1 MGVLEE
7 VGRMQREGRT
17 EQEIVTT
24 LVTQGY
30 PQNQVSEAISQT
42 RIKEAVNTPAEAPQ
56 EEIPQ
61 TGYPDNIP
69 APGVPAPATQQYPS
83 YPSSQQYSQ
92 PQGQYDYSQQ
102 GNAGGQGYYQDYYQ
116 PSSSS
121 GMSSDTM
128 SEIAEQVM
136 SERFASIKDQLE
148 KVIDFRGTVT
158 TRVDI
163 IDERL
168 KRIEKI
174 IDRLQ
179 LSILQKVGDYLTNV
193 DEIKKE
199 LVETQKSFKS
209 ALGKSSSSG
218 PSFSAPPSPRQTQS
232 FTPPSSPPFSKPGT
246 EEI

>member
-1 MGVLEE
+1 MGVVEE
-7 VGRMQREGRT
+7 IGRMQREGKT
-17 EQEIVTT
+17 EQDIVAT

-30 PQNQVSEAISQT
+30 PQEQVSDALSQT
-42 RIKEAVNTPAEAPQ
+42 RIKEAVNTPVSPPEEYLPQ
-56 EEIPQ
+56 EAQAP
-61 TGYPDNIP
+61 P
-69 APGVPAPATQQYPS
+69 APTTQQYPS
-83 YPSSQQYSQ
+83 YPSQQYAPS
-92 PQGQYDYSQQ
+92 QGQYDYSSQPAQ
-102 GNAGGQGYYQDYYQ
+102 GQGYYQDSYQ
-116 PSSSS
+116 PSSG

-148 KVIDFRGTVT
+148 KVIDFRNTIT
-158 TRVDI
+158 SRTDI

-199 LVETQKSFKS
+199 LIETQKSFKS
-209 ALGKSSSSG
+209 ALSKSGSSSSG
-218 PSFSAPPSPRQTQS
+218 SNANPAFSSSTQRFS
-232 FTPPSSPPFSKPGT
+232 PPSSPPFSKPGT